1 MPILHGV
8 LTIRPLNYICQNTLI
23 TPRMSKMNR
32 EEKLFKNEIN
42 VLNHYREMVAREKS
56 PEDANLALEN
66 LTNKYK
72 SLLEQ
77 TRFLTWISGRLERKL
92 HRTNR
97 ELHEKNGRLV
107 STLKELTKAEAGRNA
122 YAIIYFIAIA
132 LFVLEEFFVEPVI
145 NMFGE
150 GIGFSILIKL
160 VIVLGLKASEGFIER
175 RVTKKKAFREA
186 IKDIS

>member
-1 MPILHGV
+1 
-8 LTIRPLNYICQNTLI
+8 
-23 TPRMSKMNR
+23 MSKMSR
-32 EEKLFKNEIN
+32 EEKLFKNEMN
-42 VLNHYREMVAREKS
+42 VLNHYREMVNRDKS
-56 PEDANLALEN
+56 LEDANKALEN

-92 HRTNR
+92 HRTNQ
-97 ELHEKNGRLV
+97 ELNVKNNRLV
-107 STLKELTKAEAGRNA
+107 TTLKDLTKAEASRSA
-122 YAIIYFIAIA
+122 YTIIYFIAIA

-150 GIGFSILIKL
+150 GLGLSILIKL

-186 IKDIS
+186 VKEIM